1 MRYIDRERLSNYL
14 TLFVLFLEL
23 DVFVLILFELSFA
36 FSTIVYNLGFFLA
49 VLFIFELVTQFALNP
64 EIAPY
69 LARYWFQYL
78 CLAVIIYSYSRFRSV
93 QPSNPLLFIYSKLFL
108 GIVEVFLFAN
118 FIMHLGKLRE
128 IFSSFRVNP
137 AQVIIL
143 SFGSIILFGSFLI
156 YLPYARPAGASLRYI
171 DALFTSTSAVCVT
184 GLTVVDTGAAFSRV
198 GQVFLLLLIQ
208 AGGLGIMTIAAFI
221 QVSLGSDLSLY
232 GRISTASILDQGSLK
247 NLYTLVR
254 SIVLI
259 TFIVEATG
267 VVSLYHHFSGRLP
280 HKTEALFYS
289 VFHAVSAFC
298 NAGFS
303 LYADNLVHARGSIWV
318 NFVFVSLIVIGGLG
332 FTVIV
337 NLFNRL
343 TRGSSERITVQ
354 TRMVVST
361 TLFLII
367 FGAVFFYLFERSAIM
382 KTYQPHVKFLASVF
396 QSVTAR
402 TAGFNT
408 VDIGSLRSVTLL
420 TLIILMF
427 IGASPGGTGG
437 GIKTTTFFILV
448 LSIITILRDQRFNT
462 IFKRRIPYA
471 VVNRAFAILVTAAGL
486 VIGATLIM
494 GFSEKF
500 TVVQLLFETASAF
513 GTVGLSTGIT
523 TSLSDFGKV
532 VIILLMFVGR
542 IGPLTLV
549 LAVGTRPRTRLVTY
563 PEERVMVG

>member
-1 MRYIDRERLSNYL
+1 MKYIDRERLSNYL
-14 TLFVLFLEL
+14 TLFVMFLEL
-23 DVFVLILFELSFA
+23 DLFVLILFELSFA
-36 FSTIVYNLGFFLA
+36 FSAVVYSIGAFLV
-49 VLFIFELVTQFALNP
+49 VLFVFELLTQFALNP
-64 EIAPY
+64 AVAPY

-78 CLAVIIYSYSRFRSV
+78 CLAVIIYSYSRFRTV
-93 QPSNPLLFIYSKLFL
+93 RPTDPLLFIYSKLFL

-128 IFSSFRVNP
+128 IFGSFRVNP

-143 SFGSIILFGSFLI
+143 SFGSIIVFGSFLL
-156 YLPYARPAGASLRYI
+156 YLPYSRPAGTSVRYI

-184 GLTVVDTGAAFSRV
+184 GLAVVDAGTAFSRV

-208 AGGLGIMTIAAFI
+208 TGGLGIMTIAAFI

-247 NLYTLVR
+247 NLYSLMR

-259 TFIVEATG
+259 TFIVEAAG
-267 VVSLYHHFSGRLP
+267 AVSLYPHFAGLLTRR
-280 HKTEALFYS
+280 TEAIFHS

-303 LYADNLVHARGSIWV
+303 LYPDNLMHALGDIWV
-318 NFVFVSLIVIGGLG
+318 NFVVCSLIVTGGLG

-337 NLFNRL
+337 NLFNRAI
-343 TRGSSERITVQ
+343 RGTGERITVQ
-354 TRMVVST
+354 TRMVIST
-361 TLFLII
+361 TAFLIV
-367 FGAVFFYLFERSAIM
+367 FGAGVFYLLERGALM
-382 KTYQPHVKFLASVF
+382 KAFKPHEKFLASVF

-408 VDIGSLRSVTLL
+408 VDIGALGSVTHLM
-420 TLIILMF
+420 LIVLMF
-427 IGASPGGTGG
+427 VGASPGGTGG
-437 GIKTTTFFILV
+437 GIKTTTLFVLV
-448 LSIITILRDQRFNT
+448 LSIVTILRDQRFNT
-462 IFKRRIPYA
+462 IFMRRIPYA
-471 VVNRAFAILVTAAGL
+471 VVNRAFAILVTSAAL
-486 VIGATLIM
+486 VIAATLIM

-500 TVVQLLFETASAF
+500 TAVQLLFETTSAF

-523 TSLSDFGKV
+523 SSLSDFGKV

-542 IGPLTLV
+542 IGSLTLV
-549 LAVGTRPRTRLVTY
+549 LAVGTKPRTRLVTY
-563 PEERVMVG
+563 PEERIMVG